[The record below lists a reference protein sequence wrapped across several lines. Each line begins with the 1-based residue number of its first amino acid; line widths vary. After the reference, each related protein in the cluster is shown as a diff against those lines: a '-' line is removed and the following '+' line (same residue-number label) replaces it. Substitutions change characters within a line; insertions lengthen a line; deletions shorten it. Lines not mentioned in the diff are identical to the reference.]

1 MRKKQ
6 KLLPS
11 ISEVLFLVILIRIA
25 SVFGK
30 YLRVFWKCS
39 TSHSHNEHYLSWCPC
54 ALSFFV
60 FHAHCTYTEMMWVR
74 LSGIGNGIVCICVLL
89 RLLLLLSNASQF
101 MWLHLFCVNWYLG
114 QTTCNNGQGRVLYER
129 LPNQQLQGFDDDVVR
144 DTAPPFRVLEK
155 CQDLCLRDRTASNN
169 LVRACTSFDFQPGSR
184 IASYSGSAEYEES
197 TCYLTREQPAP
208 EGIGILMLVPN
219 SVHFTEICLACR
231 CFFTFSH
238 SKLSELWIIAQIRAF
253 LLIIYS

>member
-1 MRKKQ
+1 M
-6 KLLPS
+6 LTLFPS
-11 ISEVLFLVILIRIA
+11 SITHKHFNGLHLILCVY
-25 SVFGK
+25 VF
-30 YLRVFWKCS
+30 V
-39 TSHSHNEHYLSWCPC
+39 YLSN
-54 ALSFFV
+54 
-60 FHAHCTYTEMMWVR
+60 R
-74 LSGIGNGIVCICVLL
+74 
-89 RLLLLLSNASQF
+89 
-101 MWLHLFCVNWYLG
+101 YLG

-219 SVHFTEICLACR
+219 SVHFTEICLACKCIFDR
-231 CFFTFSH
+231 EIVCLNSFSLSLILDRPIFLNDRLMITH
-238 SKLSELWIIAQIRAF
+238 LAYLICSKPT
-253 LLIIYS
+253 

>member
-1 MRKKQ
+1 MHENTQHINKWRGRERETVC
-6 KLLPS
+6 PS
-11 ISEVLFLVILIRIA
+11 ELQFWTLSVRACVGLCTRWCTCNIKPTHKHSLSLSLACYLF
-25 SVFGK
+25 SPKFM
-30 YLRVFWKCS
+30 
-39 TSHSHNEHYLSWCPC
+39 N
-54 ALSFFV
+54 
-60 FHAHCTYTEMMWVR
+60 
-74 LSGIGNGIVCICVLL
+74 CIY
-89 RLLLLLSNASQF
+89 
-101 MWLHLFCVNWYLG
+101 FCVNWYLG

-219 SVHFTEICLACR
+219 SVHFTEICLACKWSR
-231 CFFTFSH
+231 AYDDVNSVAFDTVLCVTFYFFGD
-238 SKLSELWIIAQIRAF
+238 F
-253 LLIIYS
+253 LPLII